1 MQLEQLKTF
10 IAVVELKNFTK
21 TAVKLNMSQPT
32 VSLHIKNLEEELNT
46 PLFIREKKSF
56 HITPAGNLLYKRAIQ
71 LLRLAEQTKEEILWQ
86 HKEVNGVL
94 RVAASYT
101 IGESVLPDVLVRMH
115 DKYPDLQIEVTIKNT
130 EEVATAVREL
140 KCDVGLI
147 EGSVKASELMVQP
160 FKEDKLLLVASKNHP
175 LAKRDVVRIEELLYT
190 HWVMREEGS
199 GTREY
204 TDYILQGIGNIKPS
218 KTIISTN
225 EGVRQAV
232 LSTLGIAAL
241 SIHTVNDDITSGEIV
256 HLNVE
261 IEPLIRTFAVLSTPL
276 MADKRHVQ
284 VFLTALGTN

>member
-1 MQLEQLKTF
+1 MQLEELKTF
-10 IAVVELKNFTK
+10 IIVAELKNFTK

-46 PLFIREKKSF
+46 PLFIREKKAF
-56 HITPAGNLLYKRAIQ
+56 HITPAGDLLYKRAIQ

-101 IGESVLPDVLVRMH
+101 IGESVLPNVLVRMH
-115 DKYPDLQIEVTIKNT
+115 DKYPDLQIEMTIKNT
-130 EEVATAVREL
+130 EDVATAVREL

-160 FKEDKLLLVASKNHP
+160 FKEDKLLLVASKDHP
-175 LAKRDVVRIEELLYT
+175 LAKRNVVRIEELLYT

-241 SIHTVNDDITSGEIV
+241 SIHTVNDDLLSGELV
-256 HLNVE
+256 RLNVA
-261 IEPLIRTFAVLSTPL
+261 IEPLVRTFAVLSTPL
-276 MADKRHVQ
+276 MAGKRHVQ
-284 VFLTALGTN
+284 VFLTALGAN